1 VSIQPHPAVSPIEFE
16 GAAVAPPD
24 DSSARRRVRRP
35 IPAWI
40 VSIALAIVLLGT
52 LQWLST
58 AGVVSTIILPAP
70 SAVVIALFDGTVS
83 GIFGPSIVSTVSATL
98 FGFAIATGLA
108 LAVAGILSSVPYL
121 ERVMVPFIVAF
132 QTLPK
137 IAVAPLIILW
147 LGFGQEG
154 KVVIVVIVCFFP
166 ILVNTLQGLKI
177 RDRDRYELFRS
188 LGASRLHILRYLRLP
203 SAVPYIFA
211 GLHIG
216 IIFALIGAV
225 TAEFVGSRDGL
236 GYVLMQNKA
245 AFNVPGVFAVLV
257 LFMIV
262 GLLLDAVMR
271 LIERRFAHWSA
282 EVPRA

>member
-1 VSIQPHPAVSPIEFE
+1 MHSTAGAIPIETE
-16 GAAVAPPD
+16 QAASPPSKGELGFAR
-24 DSSARRRVRRP
+24 SSRR
-35 IPAWI
+35 IPAWS
-40 VSIALAIVLLGT
+40 VSITLAIVLLGV
-52 LQWLST
+52 LEILAS
-58 AGVVSTIILPAP
+58 AGLVSAIILPAP
-70 SAVVIALFDGTVS
+70 SAVVLALFDGTVS
-83 GIFGPSIVSTVSATL
+83 GIFGPSIVSTVTATL
-98 FGFAIATGLA
+98 IGFTITTGLA

-154 KVVIVVIVCFFP
+154 KVVIVGIVCFFP
-166 ILVNTLQGLKI
+166 ILVNTLQGLKL
-177 RDRDRYELFRS
+177 RDRDRYELFHS
-188 LGASRLHILRYLRLP
+188 LGASRWHILRYLRLP

-216 IIFALIGAV
+216 LIFALIGAV

-257 LFMIV
+257 LFMVV
-262 GLLLDAVMR
+262 GHVLDATMR
-271 LIERRFAHWSA
+271 VVERRFSHWTA
-282 EVPRA
+282 EVSKS